1 MRKSI
6 YILTAA
12 AFMAAAPAFSQNLNP
27 QVQVTND
34 YKAEMGKSG
43 KQSVPLEIPDSL
55 TSFRTSVSYDVF
67 STPYKGSYEFV
78 PYEISVTP
86 QKPASDYN
94 RFYLKAGAGYTL
106 RPELQFV
113 WTPLRSFSGNT
124 VAIYNDFHGY
134 MGNYG
139 TIDSRA
145 DYAGH
150 DFAEKVGVEG
160 RYFARNFTLTYG
172 LGYDGIFTGDFSGN
186 SAFNDFALKG
196 RILSDADAKL
206 VYDFGLELGQAFDAQ
221 VSQTFIKADGG
232 FFPNWMLPFDLRV
245 DFNLEA
251 DIYEKGGF
259 NNVFVAQIAPK
270 ALFEWDWAK
279 LSAGVILSPASDIQW
294 IYPDVRITAD
304 LLDNSLQAYAFVKGG
319 QLAWNYAE
327 LKLDDHWFG
336 AGYTNVLKPTLER
349 LNFALG
355 ARGSAMKYLQYD
367 VRGGWVSWSD
377 APMRSLKPDAVVATQ
392 LNRGITYADFNAWYA
407 DADIHWKASR
417 LAVDL
422 GVRYM
427 HTNVVANDNYLDI
440 PALLGTIR
448 AVYNWNYRIFA
459 GVTCNARTEQKAATY
474 PVPGFADLGLVGEY
488 RFNNRFG
495 AWVNVGNLLNGEIA
509 LSPLHVQ
516 KGIYCTAGISL
527 NVR

>member
-1 MRKSI
+1 MRKPI
-6 YILTAA
+6 YILAA
-12 AFMAAAPAFSQNLNP
+12 AALMAAVPAFSQNLNP

-34 YKAEMGKSG
+34 YKAELGKAG

-106 RPELQFV
+106 RPELQLV
-113 WTPLRSFSGNT
+113 WTPILSLSGNT

-134 MGNYG
+134 TGKYG
-139 TIDSRA
+139 TVDSRA
-145 DYAGH
+145 DYSGH
-150 DFAEKVGVEG
+150 DFAEKAGVEG

-172 LGYDGIFTGDFSGN
+172 LGYDGIFTGDFAGN
-186 SAFNDFALKG
+186 SAFNDFALKC
-196 RILSDADAKL
+196 RILSDSDAKL

-304 LLDNSLQAYAFVKGG
+304 FLDNSLQAYAFVKGG
-319 QLAWNYAE
+319 QVAWNYAE
-327 LKLDDHWFG
+327 LKMDDHWFG
-336 AGYTNVLKPTLER
+336 VTYTNVLKPSLER

-355 ARGSAMKYLQYD
+355 AMGSAIKYLQYD
-367 VRGGWVSWSD
+367 VHGGWVSWSD
-377 APMRSLKPDAVVATQ
+377 APMRSLKPDAVIATR

-407 DADIHWKASR
+407 DADIHWKSSR
-417 LAVDL
+417 LAVDFGL
-422 GVRYM
+422 HYK
-427 HTNVVANDNYLDI
+427 HTNVTANDNYLDL
-440 PALLGTIR
+440 PSLLGSFRT
-448 AVYNWNYRIFA
+448 VYNWNYRIFA
-459 GVTCNARTEQKAATY
+459 GLTCNARTEQKAATY
-474 PVPGFADLGLVGEY
+474 PVPGFVDLGLVGEY
-488 RFNNRFG
+488 RFNKRFG
-495 AWVNVGNLLNGEIA
+495 AWVNVGNLLNGDIA

-516 KGIYCTAGISL
+516 KGIYCTAGISF